1 MPSNRP
7 SPPAMPST
15 GVIVFIGPRPTMTYV
30 FEVVAQLH
38 SGAGPVVVKARGQAI
53 AKAVDV
59 VEVVRNKFLAGQVA
73 LGPIRIETERL
84 TNRSGRDTN
93 VSSISIPIERT
104 TSTAGAPGTASAPAS
119 PEGGRGPTSPPDS
132 PRSAGAPGSPG

>member
-1 MPSNRP
+1 MPTPRP
-7 SPPAMPST
+7 PPPASS

-59 VEVVRNKFLAGQVA
+59 VEVVRNKFLTGQVA
-73 LGPIRIETERL
+73 LGTIRIETERL

-93 VSSISIPIERT
+93 VSSIAIPIERT
-104 TSTAGAPGTASAPAS
+104 APSAPGGPSAPASPVGATGPTSPPGNPRTAGAPG
-119 PEGGRGPTSPPDS
+119 
-132 PRSAGAPGSPG
+132 SAG